1 MEIDIGPQADRLPP
15 AECTEFSADRAAQ
28 APAAVGAFVTETR
41 VSGDRH
47 DWTVAVSDGRS
58 WHYVHAWGTGLSQWT
73 RVNPML
79 VARAVEAAVPS
90 RVPARHRLDVFRR
103 LGPVRITPAALATAR
118 QAIDRELRDD
128 PRWT

>member
-1 MEIDIGPQADRLPP
+1 
-15 AECTEFSADRAAQ
+15 
-28 APAAVGAFVTETR
+28 
-41 VSGDRH
+41 
-47 DWTVAVSDGRS
+47 
-58 WHYVHAWGTGLSQWT
+58 
-73 RVNPML
+73 
-79 VARAVEAAVPS
+79 VPR